1 MTTDALPMPSRIVV
15 PLRARTRRARV
26 RRPVLVIGGGLLL
39 AVSFPPH
46 SWLGGWLA
54 APAFAVFVAGF
65 RGVSARRGASLGL
78 AAGLAFFGVLL
89 AWMRVLGPDA
99 WLMLSLLCAAFWA
112 GAGAVLPRLLRGP
125 LWVVIVP
132 ALWVL
137 MESIRDRI
145 PWGGFPWGKLAFS
158 QADTALAGLAGLAG
172 PSLVTFAVCLAGTTI
187 LAGWGAAARG
197 DRRTTGLALV
207 GLAALAGAGAL
218 GLRIDWAGPGG
229 QNVPLAVVQGNV
241 PRARADD
248 PAQRRAVLDNH
259 VTATRQL
266 AARVRAGGI
275 GAPAA
280 VLWPENASDI
290 DPLRDPA
297 AAAEISEAARD
308 IGVPLLV
315 GAVIANPDDPPTQE
329 HPGTVLNVGIVWDPV
344 TGPGVRYAKRHPVP
358 FGEYLPYRDLL
369 TRFITRF
376 DRIPRD
382 FAAGEEPGVLAIGP
396 VFAGVVICF
405 EIAYDQLVRDAILG
419 GGQVLLV
426 QTNNATYGRTGQ
438 PAQQLAI
445 SRVQAIA
452 SGRTTL
458 VAATSGISAII
469 DEHGNILWQT
479 TEFSQDSTVATV
491 RMRVGMTPAMRLGD
505 TPHLGAAAL
514 VVAALVWRR
523 RKPRNDTPTPPPSE
537 PGSTLQRAVRTRVRL
552 PPGRP

>member
-1 MTTDALPMPSRIVV
+1 MRAD
-15 PLRARTRRARV
+15 PLASETVTPTPTRARLAHV
-26 RRPVLVIGGGLLL
+26 PRPVLVIGSAFAL
-39 AVSFPPH
+39 AASFPPY

-54 APAFAVFVAGF
+54 GPAFAVMVAGF
-65 RGVSARRGASLGL
+65 QGLSARRGAGLGL
-78 AAGLAFFGVLL
+78 AAGLAFFAVLL

-125 LWVVIVP
+125 LWLLSVP

-172 PSLVTFAVCLAGTTI
+172 PSLVTFAVCLAGTTV
-187 LAGWGAAARG
+187 LAGWRAAARG
-197 DRRTTGLALV
+197 DRRATALALLGVGALV
-207 GLAALAGAGAL
+207 GAGAV

-229 QNVPLAVVQGNV
+229 PAVPIAVVQGNV
-241 PRARADD
+241 PRGGLDD
-248 PAQRRAVLDNH
+248 RAQRRAVLDNH

-266 AARVRAGGI
+266 AARVRAGEI
-275 GAPAA
+275 DPPAA

-297 AAAEISEAARD
+297 AAADISAAARG
-308 IGVPLLV
+308 IGAPLLV
-315 GAVIANPDDPPTQE
+315 GAVITNPDDPPTEE
-329 HPGTVLNVGIVWDPV
+329 HPGTVLNVGIVWDPS
-344 TGPGVRYAKRHPVP
+344 TGPGDRYAKRHPVP
-358 FGEYLPYRDLL
+358 FGEYLPYRQLL
-369 TRFITRF
+369 SRFISRF

-382 FAAGEEPGVLAIGP
+382 FAAGQEPGVLALGP
-396 VFAGVVICF
+396 VRAGVVICF
-405 EIAYDQLVRDAILG
+405 EIAYDELVRDVIRG

-458 VAATSGISAII
+458 VAATSGISAVI
-469 DEHGNILWQT
+469 DEHGTTTWQT

-491 RMRVGMTPAMRLGD
+491 SLRSGLTPAIRLGD
-505 TPHLGAAAL
+505 TPQLAAFVLLL
-514 VVAALVWRR
+514 VTLAWRR
-523 RKPRNDTPTPPPSE
+523 RTPTH
-537 PGSTLQRAVRTRVRL
+537 
-552 PPGRP
+552 

>member
-1 MTTDALPMPSRIVV
+1 MTQRPASALSETQRPV
-15 PLRARTRRARV
+15 RARAPLAQV
-26 RRPVLVIGGGLLL
+26 RQSVVALGGAL
-39 AVSFPPH
+39 ALAGSFPPH

-65 RGVSARRGASLGL
+65 QGVSARRGAGLGL
-78 AAGLAFFGVLL
+78 GAGLAFFGVLL

-99 WLMLSLLCAAFWA
+99 WLLLSLLCAAFWA

-125 LWVVIVP
+125 LWVLSVP

-137 MESIRDRI
+137 MESVRDRI

-187 LAGWGAAARG
+187 LAGWRAAARG
-197 DRRTTGLALV
+197 DRRAVALALL
-207 GLAALAGAGAL
+207 GIAALVSAGAV

-229 QNVPLAVVQGNV
+229 PAVPIAVVQGNV
-241 PRARADD
+241 PRAGLDD
-248 PAQRRAVLDNH
+248 RAQRRAVLDNH

-266 AARVRAGGI
+266 AARVRAGQTD
-275 GAPAA
+275 APAV

-290 DPLRDPA
+290 DPLRDPVA
-297 AAAEISEAARD
+297 AADITAAAQD
-308 IGVPLLV
+308 IGAPLLV
-315 GAVIANPDDPPTQE
+315 GAVITNPEDPPTEE
-329 HPGTVLNVGIVWDPV
+329 HPGTVLNVGIVWDPS
-344 TGPGVRYAKRHPVP
+344 TGPGDRYAKRHPVP

-369 TRFITRF
+369 SRFITRF
-376 DRIPRD
+376 DRVPRD
-382 FAAGEEPGVLAIGP
+382 FAPGQEPGVLAIGP
-396 VFAGVVICF
+396 VRAAVVICF
-405 EIAYDQLVRDAILG
+405 EIAYDQLVRDAIRG

-458 VAATSGISAII
+458 VAATSGISAVI
-469 DEHGNILWQT
+469 DEHGNTLWKT

-491 RMRVGMTPAMRLGD
+491 NLRTGLTPAMRLGD
-505 TPHLGAAAL
+505 TPQLGAAVL
-514 VVAALVWRR
+514 LLAALAWRR
-523 RKPRNDTPTPPPSE
+523 RKPQDELPGSGRPGAPGLQAGHTPP
-537 PGSTLQRAVRTRVRL
+537 
-552 PPGRP
+552 